1 MKNSVMAAQLESL
14 LVLMVNL
21 YVSAKLL
28 SEKYN

>member
-1 MKNSVMAAQLESL
+1 MKNSVMAAQLENL